1 LNVVLYKPEIPPNT
15 GNIGRLCVNT
25 DSTLHIVGGASFDF
39 TEKSVRRAGLDYWKY
54 LKIHFHD
61 SWEEFIRFIGPE
73 AGIYLVSKFGS
84 TIYSNAKYDCD
95 SYLVF
100 GSETKGLP
108 AEILAGA
115 KADMVVRIPMAENSR
130 SINLS
135 NAVAIVLYEALRQTK
150 RW

>member
-1 LNVVLYKPEIPPNT
+1 MYKPQIPPNT

-25 DSTLHIVGGASFDF
+25 DSTLHIVGNASFDF

-54 LKIHFHD
+54 LKLQFHEN
-61 SWEEFIRFIGPE
+61 WETFISSLRKDNDIF
-73 AGIYLVSKFGS
+73 LVSKFGT
-84 TIYSNAKYDCD
+84 TIYSNAKYNSN

-100 GSETKGLP
+100 GNETSGLP
-108 AEILAGA
+108 QTIFSTVKPESIV
-115 KADMVVRIPMAENSR
+115 KIPMAENSR

-150 RW
+150 NW